1 MPSDLQ
7 TDSPTSGCHG
17 GATEIAHSLAGGQ
30 ATSAQE
36 AQEALTALGL
46 LATPH
51 ARSTTACPFDC
62 YECDGMML
70 LIPGA
75 GHATATE
82 HTDNNVPSGLWSTAN
97 LAAERGLE
105 VGSMLKYISWALGAR
120 LKPIVLRSN
129 AASAVLSAIEA
140 IETELRS
147 RGRRLPVV
155 IAAHSEGGASLM
167 AVLRDHERWTCGSEV
182 AVGIAGVALLDSVH
196 SSKDMPPQGSCGA
209 AWLQGGAVIN
219 WVVSTE
225 ALGHEKPKPW
235 VKSGIM
241 GGVRVRSAGTT
252 AHLLVPWTACEAAC
266 AFLGGRLYAWAQDHE
281 GEIPSK

>member
-1 MPSDLQ
+1 MGSRGLV
-7 TDSPTSGCHG
+7 TPTARPLAATAA
-17 GATEIAHSLAGGQ
+17 ATERAHSPASGQ

-62 YECDGMML
+62 CECDGMML

-82 HTDNNVPSGLWSTAN
+82 HTDDNVPSGLWSTAN

-167 AVLRDHERWTCGSEV
+167 AVLRDHECWACGSDAEV

-225 ALGHEKPKPW
+225 ALGHEQP
-235 VKSGIM
+235 
-241 GGVRVRSAGTT
+241 
-252 AHLLVPWTACEAAC
+252 
-266 AFLGGRLYAWAQDHE
+266 
-281 GEIPSK
+281 